1 MKSEFNAE
9 INNHIP
15 GVGKSA
21 KISGR
26 DAAAIWAVVGATG
39 IFILYAA
46 NGNGFPEG
54 PNDDGEGLFMKIIK
68 LFKRDP
74 LNPA

>member
-26 DAAAIWAVVGATG
+26 DAAATG